1 MQKITRSL
9 KFLTGSKPF
18 FTFTCIVLLMLI
30 LSIVFNRAEYVMH
43 VLIMTLWYMYLTTS
57 WAIFCGQVGQ
67 VSLGHSTF
75 VGIGAYGVVLLYK
88 YYGIPPLIGMF
99 VSVLLAILVATG
111 IGIPTFKYGVKGPYF
126 LFTTL
131 ALSQILYSLSVTYRE
146 YTGGELGITLPY
158 MDESPLYLMFRSKL
172 PYFYML
178 LFLWIAV
185 CMFLYKL
192 QRSRIGYYL
201 YAIRDDEDAAEA
213 IGINTFKY
221 KLLMFVASAA
231 LTSIAGSLYAVYFL
245 VVTPI
250 SVFGMQLS
258 FNIATLS
265 FIGGWRS
272 WIGPS
277 ISPLFIVPLWEITR
291 VYFGATAAPFALLIY
306 GVLLIILGLTMPYGI
321 SKYIFKGLDEV
332 K

>member
-1 MQKITRSL
+1 MQNITNAFNFFIRSR
-9 KFLTGSKPF
+9 SF
-18 FTFTCIVLLMLI
+18 FVFTCIVLLMLI
-30 LSIVFNRAEYVMH
+30 LSTIFSRVEYIMH
-43 VLIMTLWYMYLTTS
+43 VIIITLWYMYLTTS

-99 VSVLLAILVATG
+99 ISVLVATLMATG

-126 LFTTL
+126 IFATL
-131 ALSQILYSLSVTYRE
+131 ALSQILYSLAVTYRE

-158 MDESPLYLMFRSKL
+158 IDESPLYLMFRSKL
-172 PYFYML
+172 PYFYIL

-185 CMFLYKL
+185 SILLYKL

-213 IGINTFKY
+213 IGISTFKY
-221 KLLMFVASAA
+221 KLLMFITSAA

-277 ISPLFIVPLWEITR
+277 ISPLFVVPLWEVTR
-291 VYFGATAAPFALLIY
+291 VYFGATAAPIALLIY
-306 GVLLIILGLTMPYGI
+306 GVLLIILSLTMPYGI
-321 SKYIFKGLDEV
+321 SKYIFKGQDEV